1 MCEARVSRGEA
12 VYARIFH
19 VSPDQAQAA
28 MASRVGP
35 TFAREAMLAAGGPAW
50 APSGL
55 TDRERSIAVIT
66 ALTAQGVSGDRLSAH
81 LALAHEHGL
90 DTEALTALMLLL
102 ASYLGYAK
110 ASLAMEAVAAEVP
123 ARRRQLP

>member
-1 MCEARVSRGEA
+1 MCEERVSRGEV

-19 VSPDQAQAA
+19 VNPDQAQAA

-35 TFAREAMLAAGGPAW
+35 TFAREAMRAAGGPAW
-50 APSGL
+50 GPSGL

-110 ASLAMEAVAAEVP
+110 ASLAMEAVEN
-123 ARRRQLP
+123 ARQK